1 MKQSEP
7 QILKKVATIFSCKFC
22 DYTTIRKSSY
32 NKHIVTMKHMKQLE
46 DTKFKCPCGES
57 FNSRTTLW
65 RHKKNCD
72 QKCRENELLPD
83 ENELCITNENEN
95 VNVNANV
102 ILELIKQNQE
112 FKQLIIEQ
120 NTKITEL
127 ASKPTTI
134 NNVGSNNKTKFNLQ
148 VFLNDTCKNALNLTD
163 FVNSINLQLTDL
175 EKIGSNGYV
184 NGLSN
189 IIINNLKALDFNKRP
204 VHCSDI
210 KREIMYVK
218 EENKWEKENDEKENL
233 TKAIKKI
240 AHQNILQ
247 IPSWQ
252 KEHPGCEYSNNK
264 NNDDF
269 LKIVNESMG
278 ALTEQENAEY
288 INKII
293 KNVSKEVL
301 IEKEITESQ

>member
-1 MKQSEP
+1 MKHCETQKL
-7 QILKKVATIFSCKFC
+7 QKNATTFSCISC
-22 DYTTIRKSSY
+22 DYHTIRKSSY
-32 NKHIVTMKHMKQLE
+32 NKHIVTVKHLKQISC
-46 DTKFKCPCGES
+46 TKLQCFCGEK
-57 FNSRTTLW
+57 FNSRSSLW

-72 QKCRENELLPD
+72 HPYIEEELLD
-83 ENELCITNENEN
+83 DQELPAPN
-95 VNVNANV
+95 VDV

-112 FKQLIIEQ
+112 FKQLIIDQ
-120 NTKITEL
+120 NAKITEL

-148 VFLNDTCKNALNLTD
+148 LYLNDTCKNALNLTD
-163 FVNSINLQLTDL
+163 FVNSLNLKLSDL

-189 IIINNLKALDFNKRP
+189 IIINNLKALDVNKRP

-210 KREIMYVK
+210 KREIVYVK

-247 IPSWQ
+247 ISCWQ
-252 KEHPGCEYSNNK
+252 KEHPGCENSNHK

-278 ALTEQENAEY
+278 ALTEEENAEY
-288 INKII
+288 IHKII
-293 KNVSKEVL
+293 KNVSKEIL
-301 IEKEITESQ
+301 IEKDM

>member
-1 MKQSEP
+1 MIDYQKEK
-7 QILKKVATIFSCKFC
+7 ILCEICNKKYK
-22 DYTTIRKSSY
+22 DYS
-32 NKHIVTMKHMKQLE
+32 
-46 DTKFKCPCGES
+46 G
-57 FNSRTTLW
+57 LW
-65 RHKKNCD
+65 RHKK
-72 QKCRENELLPD
+72 KCEHLCFENEIVQTND
-83 ENELCITNENEN
+83 IENTDTPNINSDS
-95 VNVNANV
+95 
-102 ILELIKQNQE
+102 IMELIKQNQE

-120 NTKITEL
+120 NAKISEL

-134 NNVGSNNKTKFNLQ
+134 NNVKNNRTKFNLQ

-163 FVNSINLQLTDL
+163 FVNSLNLKLTDL
-175 EKIGSNGYV
+175 EKIGTIGYV
-184 NGLSN
+184 NGLST
-189 IIINNLKALDFNKRP
+189 IIINNLKALDINKRP

-210 KREIMYVK
+210 KREIMYIK
-218 EENKWEKENDEKENL
+218 EENKWEKENDERENL
-233 TKAIKKI
+233 KKAIKKI

-252 KEHPGCEYSNNK
+252 KKHPGCELSNHK

-301 IEKEITESQ
+301 IEKEIMDSKA

>member
-1 MKQSEP
+1 MKQDET
-7 QILKKVATIFSCKFC
+7 QMLQKVASIFSCKNC
-22 DYTTIRKSSY
+22 DYTTVRKSSY
-32 NKHIVTMKHMKQLE
+32 TKHINTMKHVKQIGQIKLQC
-46 DTKFKCPCGES
+46 FCGEL

-65 RHKKNCD
+65 RHKK
-72 QKCRENELLPD
+72 KCEHLCFENEIVQTND
-83 ENELCITNENEN
+83 IENTDTPNINSDS
-95 VNVNANV
+95 
-102 ILELIKQNQE
+102 IMELIKQNQE

-120 NTKITEL
+120 NAKISEL

-134 NNVGSNNKTKFNLQ
+134 NNVKNNRTKFNLQ

-163 FVNSINLQLTDL
+163 FVNSLNLKLTDL
-175 EKIGSNGYV
+175 EKIGTIGYV
-184 NGLSN
+184 NGLST
-189 IIINNLKALDFNKRP
+189 IIINNLKALDINKRP

-210 KREIMYVK
+210 KREIMYIK
-218 EENKWEKENDEKENL
+218 EENKWEKENDERENL
-233 TKAIKKI
+233 KKAIKKI

-252 KEHPGCEYSNNK
+252 KKHPGCELSNHK

-301 IEKEITESQ
+301 IEKELMDSKA